1 MNSQVSEFQRLPGR
15 HACCQ
20 LKIWDDIPH
29 SAPDV
34 CPQPGGLDQFGFSR
48 GVMNYSNF
56 CVGNTGP
63 SASRTESGM
72 VWWRAFRD
80 DHSALFN

>member
-15 HACCQ
+15 RACCQ

-34 CPQPGGLDQFGFSR
+34 CP
-48 GVMNYSNF
+48 
-56 CVGNTGP
+56 
-63 SASRTESGM
+63 
-72 VWWRAFRD
+72 
-80 DHSALFN
+80 